1 MIVSS
6 REWSQHQHWWNLRTK
21 WQTKDLDLGP
31 FILRSGALLM
41 ELSDTS
47 LNIQCTYIHYSYVST
62 MQKAHSFDINLG
74 FFWFFYTEWK
84 VILINQR
91 TTLLNLMSST
101 ILGFKP
107 SLCSLVRKY
116 FTVPP
121 LLYHDESTLT
131 KNTCRLFQIFKSN
144 VACPYPPPP
153 PNQPKNKKKLV
164 IYDKGMLI
172 QQLMFLNYS
181 NYKTNNWHSS
191 LLQN

>member
-21 WQTKDLDLGP
+21 WQRIWTWAP
-31 FILRSGALLM
+31 SFSGQVLYWW
-41 ELSDTS
+41 SS
-47 LNIQCTYIHYSYVST
+47 LTPVWTYNAHTYTIHMYPPCKKHIHLISIWVFS
-62 MQKAHSFDINLG
+62 G
-74 FFWFFYTEWK
+74 FFYTEWK

-153 PNQPKNKKKLV
+153 NQPKNKKKLV